1 MEVPATRFSTAPTL
15 PAGGTHATAR
25 GQSTQS
31 GSTLSYTPLSELDY
45 GTVMCWAS
53 NRAGSQRDP
62 CVFHIIAA
70 GKPDMPFNCTLLNQ
84 TSSALGVE
92 CVAGFDGGQPQ
103 RFELEVYDD
112 NARLLANVSS
122 DTPSFSVSG
131 LAPGLNLLSLLGP
144 PEFTLT
150 PVLGGVLGVAGVF
163 LLGAL
168 LVALVVKLRAG
179 CSRPLGLALGGGGR
193 HPRPP
198 ARPAQLPLKDK
209 AALPLRSD
217 ADDHLMP
224 PYSDKDDRNPDL
236 IPCNKDSDYQLGTPG
251 QKSTPDNNGVLAGHH
266 GVHATLRNGDVFCK
280 QDNREVERER
290 YIGRQDDEVTY
301 AELVLSGR
309 AACTDANGGGTL
321 RRGVATCGREPT
333 IYAQIDHSRKGMTT
347 GLAGT
352 PPSLGTPLSPS
363 ASTPGGMAGMP
374 PPLRE
379 IVTVRT
385 PLMAMASQQESCV

>member
-1 MEVPATRFSTAPTL
+1 
-15 PAGGTHATAR
+15 
-25 GQSTQS
+25 
-31 GSTLSYTPLSELDY
+31 
-45 GTVMCWAS
+45 
-53 NRAGSQRDP
+53 
-62 CVFHIIAA
+62 
-70 GKPDMPFNCTLLNQ
+70 MPFNCTLLNQ

-92 CVAGFDGGQPQ
+92 CVPGFDGGQPQ

-112 NARLLANVSS
+112 AARLLANVSS
-122 DTPSFSVSG
+122 DTASFSVSG
-131 LAPGLNLLSLLGP
+131 LAPGLVLKMLIYGSNSKGRSEPSRLEGFTLKGAEKQTEENLLSLLGP
-144 PEFTLT
+144 PELTLT
-150 PVLGGVLGVAGVF
+150 PVLGGVLGVAGLAV
-163 LLGAL
+163 LGAL
-168 LVALVVKLRAG
+168 MVALVVKLRAG
-179 CSRPLGLALGGGGR
+179 CSRPLGLALAGGR
-193 HPRPP
+193 GGARRPHGP

-217 ADDHLMP
+217 RLADDHLMA

-236 IPCNKDSDYQLGTPG
+236 IPWALQDRSRLPRRTTTECWPG
-251 QKSTPDNNGVLAGHH
+251 PGHH

-309 AACTDANGGGTL
+309 AACVDANGGGTL

-333 IYAQIDHSRKGMTT
+333 IYAQIDHSRKGLA
-347 GLAGT
+347 GQAGT

-363 ASTPGGMAGMP
+363 ASTPGLAGVP